1 MKIKANNI
9 SMNYEVAG
17 EGKWLTLIHGAGDN
31 LEAWWNQVP
40 TLSQGYR
47 VLTYDVRGHGQTESP
62 PVEYGMGL
70 LVQDLCELLKAL
82 NVPETYVLGY
92 SMGGRI
98 ALGLALDHPEMVK
111 ALILAN
117 SPVAPIQRSEEETK
131 QMMEMMETR
140 RKRMEAIEKQGL
152 ESMIDEMTVMVLSPG
167 FPEKNPEVVARYKE
181 IRLKNDPGAYL
192 TVMRSMATGM
202 QPPDV
207 SALKCPTLIIAG
219 EHDGLSGPEAARAG
233 QKLISGSKLVVM
245 PTGHAAAIEQP
256 DEFNKAVLDFLAGL
270 AS

>member
-1 MKIKANNI
+1 MPI
-9 SMNYEVAG
+9 
-17 EGKWLTLIHGAGDN
+17 
-31 LEAWWNQVP
+31 
-40 TLSQGYR
+40 LSQSYR

-62 PVEYGMGL
+62 PVEYGMEL
-70 LVQDLCELLKAL
+70 LVQDLYELLKAL

-117 SPVAPIQRSEEETK
+117 SPVAPIQRSEEEMK
-131 QMMEMMETR
+131 QMMEMR

-152 ESMIDEMTVMVLSPG
+152 ESMIDETTAMMLSPG
-167 FPEKNPEVVARYKE
+167 FAEKKPEVVARYKE

-207 SALKCPTLIIAG
+207 SAVKCPTLIIAG
-219 EHDGLSGPEAARAG
+219 EHDGFSGPEPARAG
-233 QKLISGSKLVVM
+233 QKLIAGSKLVVM
-245 PTGHAAAIEQP
+245 PTGHASAIEQP